1 MIDKIK
7 ELQLGTLINIENAQY
22 IKDLNIEKTKTYWY
36 NTKTEEKLTDE
47 ELIEKIEKT
56 YLK

>member
-1 MIDKIK
+1 MLDKIK
-7 ELQLGTLINIENAQY
+7 ELQLGTLINIENTQY

-36 NTKTEEKLTDE
+36 NTNTEEKLTDE

>member
-1 MIDKIK
+1 MIGKIK

-22 IKDLNIEKTKTYWY
+22 IKDLNIKKTKTYWY
-36 NTKTEEKLTDE
+36 NTNTEEKQTDE
-47 ELIEKIEKT
+47 ELAEKIEKT